1 MSATTVVEGE
11 GIIYYVVFLAL
22 TALLINDQ
30 ILLLLLLGI
39 YVIKTEVLHKYDIL
53 GFYLENI
60 FPPLEKKKGSGLC
73 NTHRMLVYI
82 TST

>member
-30 ILLLLLLGI
+30 ILLLLLLCI
-39 YVIKTEVLHKYDIL
+39 YGIKTEVLHKYDIL

-60 FPPLEKKKGSGLC
+60 FPPLEKKGSGLC